1 MSRDS
6 RGKQFPSNL
15 FLCSNKYAPP
25 PPPHPLHFSFSPPG
39 NNRFVHISELNAD
52 QIAESLTVF
61 NLVKPEYI
69 PRLFDLFALALR
81 GGSPPPLVLQQSPL
95 APGNMLDPQYA
106 SSSRSDDNAPSRD
119 EASSEEDQRSSN
131 DESLSGGESKST
143 VVSSSEKEEVEKNED
158 EAEEGNEKEYLLAS
172 MTVPCAHFPSG
183 HATFVMTVSDK
194 MCYFVCC
201 RNTSF
206 R

>member
-1 MSRDS
+1 
-6 RGKQFPSNL
+6 
-15 FLCSNKYAPP
+15 
-25 PPPHPLHFSFSPPG
+25 
-39 NNRFVHISELNAD
+39 
-52 QIAESLTVF
+52 
-61 NLVKPEYI
+61 
-69 PRLFDLFALALR
+69 
-81 GGSPPPLVLQQSPL
+81 
-95 APGNMLDPQYA
+95 MLDPQYA

-143 VVSSSEKEEVEKNED
+143 VVSSSEKEEVEVEKNED

>member
-1 MSRDS
+1 MQIRLLNRSLSSTLSNRNTFLVFS
-6 RGKQFPSNL
+6 ISSLLPFEVGARRRSFCSNL
-15 FLCSNKYAPP
+15 
-25 PPPHPLHFSFSPPG
+25 PL
-39 NNRFVHISELNAD
+39 RQETC
-52 QIAESLTVF
+52 LT
-61 NLVKPEYI
+61 
-69 PRLFDLFALALR
+69 
-81 GGSPPPLVLQQSPL
+81 
-95 APGNMLDPQYA
+95 PQYA
-106 SSSRSDDNAPSRD
+106 SSSRSRAGSDDNAPSRD

-183 HATFVMTVSDK
+183 HATFVMTVS
-194 MCYFVCC
+194 YFVCC